1 MPAQNAAPATRPDA
15 EAGSH
20 VDTETAAI
28 VRRLK
33 SAEGHVRGIARMV
46 EEGAYCIDVL
56 NQLVAVQRALQK
68 TGERVLERHLRSC
81 ATTAIRGDRPEE
93 RERVIEEIIDVFSAM
108 GRT

>member
-1 MPAQNAAPATRPDA
+1 MRCWTTLKPSRLSRLCEHCLTVDS
-15 EAGSH
+15 GSSL
-20 VDTETAAI
+20 T
-28 VRRLK
+28 K
-33 SAEGHVRGIARMV
+33 V

-81 ATTAIRGDRPEE
+81 ATTAIRGDRAED

-108 GRT
+108 GRS